1 MAEAIR
7 GTIHS
12 LERYKQLIDF
22 SGLRFERN
30 ITPTDFDAAIDFG
43 SKEWVLIE
51 YKHKGNPLSSGQ
63 RRCLESAL
71 LAHQKSGIKALGI
84 VANHSTEADEVIDG
98 ASCNVIEVWSNG
110 QWRTPRVQRTVKETI
125 DFWRSYQ

>member
-1 MAEAIR
+1 MNVKSIK
-7 GTIHS
+7 
-12 LERYKQLIDF
+12 RYQQFVDYTNLI
-22 SGLRFERN
+22 FERG
-30 ITPTDFDAAIDFG
+30 IAPTDFDAVIDFG
-43 SKEWVLIE
+43 SREWIVIE
-51 YKHKGNPLSSGQ
+51 YKLNMKPLSYGQ